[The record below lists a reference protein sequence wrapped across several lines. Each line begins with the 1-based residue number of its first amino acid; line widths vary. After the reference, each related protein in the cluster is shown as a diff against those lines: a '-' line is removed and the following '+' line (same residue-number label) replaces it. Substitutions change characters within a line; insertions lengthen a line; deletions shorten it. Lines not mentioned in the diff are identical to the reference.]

1 MKEILALLAA
11 AESEESAKKFDGACG
26 RSLSCQL
33 VPPGQRKRCGS
44 FSRHYPELMGYIDH
58 FGLRNLPSFLQ
69 ESSTT
74 QIYEAFCAWQHA
86 LVVRCG
92 LRCAQIMMLIPS
104 VHHPTLKVCIVQ
116 PQMGKLHNAY

>member
-11 AESEESAKKFDGACG
+11 AESEESAKKFDVACG

-74 QIYEAFCAWQHA
+74 QIYEAFCAW
-86 LVVRCG
+86 
-92 LRCAQIMMLIPS
+92 
-104 VHHPTLKVCIVQ
+104 
-116 PQMGKLHNAY
+116 